1 LAAIRPTTNIITI
14 VTTPPGESRRPGQPD
29 AAVSLEWRSKPSYY
43 ARLTE
48 DRTINP
54 DLER

>member
-1 LAAIRPTTNIITI
+1 
-14 VTTPPGESRRPGQPD
+14 VTTPPGEMRRPAQPD

-43 ARLTE
+43 AGLTE